1 MQVTLFKALK
11 SVNIDDA
18 QATAVVDQLEEHLE
32 KMIGD
37 ATKGLE
43 AKLDA
48 TRIGLEAKLDAQ
60 SKQLNF
66 TNVLLGIVGLGVPV
80 AVAIGPAIAKL
91 VH

>member
-1 MQVTLFKALK
+1 MQITLFKALK
-11 SVNIDDA
+11 SINIDDA

-43 AKLDA
+43 AQNRALESKIDGLKNQGTTQFAFISVMLALVALA
-48 TRIGLEAKLDAQ
+48 TT
-60 SKQLNF
+60 F
-66 TNVLLGIVGLGVPV
+66 
-80 AVAIGPAIAKL
+80 GPAIAKL